1 MMEENDSSNANGEET
16 EEQKSLFWKSRRK
29 TNALSKKL
37 LPKLRNTL
45 LRPYMHNQHSSDDD
59 DDSFEMKHDESFGA
73 NVEIGENGLVIVR
86 SSSDAVVADRNAARR
101 GERKEMEGSNFYDGD
116 GNDDG
121 DDNDD
126 DITTHFCFLVHGYRG
141 TPNHLSY
148 LQSKMVNVA
157 SETLSQGKVNTSSH
171 STPLLR
177 KHEQHQQLVMYRC
190 RCNMNRTSDGIERG
204 GERIYEEVLSV
215 IRSFIRDKQE
225 LRRSSRNKEEREI
238 ASVTISMVGNSLGGL
253 YSRYALAKLSEL
265 SKKQQQTYHNG
276 NNKRIIENEGK
287 ESNSFI
293 VIDGTI
299 RIYFNIFC
307 STASPHLG
315 VSGHTWFPIPR
326 TAEIGLAQA
335 MGDTGHDLFR
345 LNDLIKTMC
354 TTPKFLKPLSLFQK
368 RIAYANAYHT
378 DFAVP
383 TQTAA
388 FLNSESSYPHHL
400 CLDDIISSSAPLH
413 GVTSTG
419 NEVENNAEDMN
430 VEDNDNID
438 YSNGDTNHDDA
449 VNKYIDD
456 GLIVARLY
464 TPQGSLK
471 NKKRKEDATNTMITN
486 AISCTSVSTAET
498 TEMEVSNGSKLN
510 DELLEMSLA
519 LDELGWEK
527 VFVDIRSTLPSSP
540 IPNIAKKWLVNQ
552 VFSYT
557 STSSKDGIV
566 TSEVAGNSS
575 LTTSSSSTLSSS
587 FCNYSNENN
596 HTVTTSTTPKRYLSL
611 ESKDVANAF
620 SSPDY
625 DLPFPLGHNMLVA
638 VAGNRMNEFI
648 YKGGRPVMDKLGKR
662 LVEEILSW
670 QRR

>member
-1 MMEENDSSNANGEET
+1 MSLEVLLQQYLRHTTTTLQLFHENTTIMTVFFVFLIVTLILLFPCRSRYCLYASKSKKNGGKDLSTTVEAFRYSSVYSNNKKIGLEKDTSSRLFPSKKENIMMEENDSSNANGEET

-335 MGDTGHDLFR
+335 MGDTG
-345 LNDLIKTMC
+345 KSM
-354 TTPKFLKPLSLFQK
+354 LS
-368 RIAYANAYHT
+368 
-378 DFAVP
+378 
-383 TQTAA
+383 
-388 FLNSESSYPHHL
+388 
-400 CLDDIISSSAPLH
+400 II
-413 GVTSTG
+413 
-419 NEVENNAEDMN
+419 
-430 VEDNDNID
+430 
-438 YSNGDTNHDDA
+438 
-449 VNKYIDD
+449 
-456 GLIVARLY
+456 
-464 TPQGSLK
+464 
-471 NKKRKEDATNTMITN
+471 
-486 AISCTSVSTAET
+486 
-498 TEMEVSNGSKLN
+498 
-510 DELLEMSLA
+510 
-519 LDELGWEK
+519 
-527 VFVDIRSTLPSSP
+527 
-540 IPNIAKKWLVNQ
+540 
-552 VFSYT
+552 
-557 STSSKDGIV
+557 
-566 TSEVAGNSS
+566 
-575 LTTSSSSTLSSS
+575 
-587 FCNYSNENN
+587 FCFCE
-596 HTVTTSTTPKRYLSL
+596 H
-611 ESKDVANAF
+611 
-620 SSPDY
+620 
-625 DLPFPLGHNMLVA
+625 
-638 VAGNRMNEFI
+638 I
-648 YKGGRPVMDKLGKR
+648 C
-662 LVEEILSW
+662 
-670 QRR
+670 